1 MQVLSAQ
8 KIRLSFGVEEIL
20 KGADLT
26 IDTGA
31 RIGLVGQNGCG
42 KSTLLRVLTG
52 EYEPD
57 SGTVSVPRGI
67 RIGYLEQIVS
77 PFGEGSVWNQLLEVF
92 APVFRM
98 EEELRALEHRMGI
111 ETGAEYDRIVN
122 RYDRLMREF
131 EDAGGYAY
139 KSRIQGTLIGLGF
152 TPDQYDQEASTLSGG
167 QQARLA
173 LARLLLS
180 NPDLLLLDEPTN
192 HLDLSAV
199 QWLEDFLRSFRGA
212 ILIVSHDRY
221 FLNTLATE
229 IVELH
234 QGVTERYAGNYTHY
248 LEERKTRREIREKAW
263 QLQQQEIQRQEDII
277 EKLRSYNREKSIKRA
292 RSREKILEKIQ
303 VLDRPDQEESLTFRF
318 QEDISSGEDVLFAE
332 HLSKAFG
339 PLTLFEEYHLH
350 VRRGER
356 IAIIGPNGCGKSTL
370 LKILCG
376 RLAPDEGY
384 VRRGTNVEIGYFD
397 QQQSELLS
405 SNTVIEELH
414 DSYPFMTL
422 GQLRGALAVF
432 YFRGDDVFKP
442 LAALSGGEKARLSLL
457 KLMLHHDNTLLLDE
471 PTNHLDAD
479 VREALET
486 AMEGFRGTVI
496 AVSHDR
502 YFINRFAN
510 RILCFEK
517 NGTILDVPGNYDD
530 FLAHLE
536 RLKNPEIQIETSTL
550 SKTAQRKQQ
559 REERE
564 SAKAKKQLR
573 ETADL
578 AETRVMELEEALEQC
593 SASMSVPDLS
603 PEDLLKA
610 SQQYADLE
618 KELAEAMDLWEKAAG
633 DLEDLTAEPQ

>member
-98 EEELRALEHRMGI
+98 EEELRTLEHRMGI

-122 RYDRLMREF
+122 RYDRLTREF

-199 QWLEDFLRSFRGA
+199 QWLEDFLRSFHGA

-234 QGVTERYAGNYTHY
+234 QGVTERYTGNYTRY

-292 RSREKILEKIQ
+292 RSREKILEKIE

-356 IAIIGPNGCGKSTL
+356 IAIIGPNGCGKS
-370 LKILCG
+370 
-376 RLAPDEGY
+376 
-384 VRRGTNVEIGYFD
+384 
-397 QQQSELLS
+397 
-405 SNTVIEELH
+405 
-414 DSYPFMTL
+414 
-422 GQLRGALAVF
+422 
-432 YFRGDDVFKP
+432 
-442 LAALSGGEKARLSLL
+442 
-457 KLMLHHDNTLLLDE
+457 
-471 PTNHLDAD
+471 
-479 VREALET
+479 
-486 AMEGFRGTVI
+486 
-496 AVSHDR
+496 
-502 YFINRFAN
+502 
-510 RILCFEK
+510 
-517 NGTILDVPGNYDD
+517 
-530 FLAHLE
+530 
-536 RLKNPEIQIETSTL
+536 
-550 SKTAQRKQQ
+550 
-559 REERE
+559 
-564 SAKAKKQLR
+564 
-573 ETADL
+573 
-578 AETRVMELEEALEQC
+578 
-593 SASMSVPDLS
+593 
-603 PEDLLKA
+603 
-610 SQQYADLE
+610 
-618 KELAEAMDLWEKAAG
+618 
-633 DLEDLTAEPQ
+633 